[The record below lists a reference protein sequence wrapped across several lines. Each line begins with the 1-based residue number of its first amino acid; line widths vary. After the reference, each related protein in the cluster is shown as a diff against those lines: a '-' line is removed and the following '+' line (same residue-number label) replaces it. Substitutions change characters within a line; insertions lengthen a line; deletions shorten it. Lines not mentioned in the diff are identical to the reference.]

1 MDKEDNVYEKTT
13 LTEEVAAAK
22 NQEASTVLGKFKDVD
37 ALVRAYSSLQAEF
50 TRRSQKL
57 KELEKEAEEWK
68 RKNGADEMG
77 VEKLRKNARAHRAA
91 AKEFDEFMS
100 DVGKPIAENR
110 EKVGDTLE
118 PILAEENAENT
129 LDEIAVS
136 SEAAVMAEGV
146 TKEEA
151 NDVEKEEEKDEKE
164 SIFNGMKSVDV
175 KEISSVALGE
185 EDLSSEALYKKVCL
199 DESVRLRVIGEY
211 LSSIGKTNAPLTLG
225 GVTAPL
231 TPPRRARSIGAAGCM
246 ALQYFKERMCDA
258 K

>member
-1 MDKEDNVYEKTT
+1 MMKEENVYEETT

-22 NQEASTVLGKFKDVD
+22 NQEEASTVLGKFKDVD

-100 DVGKPIAENR
+100 DVGKIIAENS
-110 EKVGDTLE
+110 EKGNGDTLE
-118 PILAEENAENT
+118 PTFAEENAEKALEET
-129 LDEIAVS
+129 TAS
-136 SEAAVMAEGV
+136 SVVLEGE
-146 TKEEA
+146 TKEKA
-151 NDVEKEEEKDEKE
+151 DAVEQNEGMDGKE
-164 SIFNGMKSVDV
+164 SISNDMKSVDV
-175 KEISSVALGE
+175 KEIPSVALGE
-185 EDLSSEALYKKVCL
+185 ESLSSEELYKKVCL
-199 DESVRLRVIGEY
+199 DEGVRLRVIGEY

-231 TPPRRARSIGAAGCM
+231 SPPRRARSIGAAGCM
-246 ALQYFKERMCDA
+246 ALQYFKERMGDA